1 MNFLEF
7 CLCTSVKPL
16 PEPLSGLIRARLQE
30 KVEEIRARTS
40 RGRLGNYWDL
50 FCEGHPLESTHAV
63 HLRSKLNPFIL
74 AGNKP
79 PPAPVIPRPHNM
91 ALSSW
96 KKTADTFGAYY
107 LMLFRQFDI
116 EDLHDMFFDWD
127 DFCSF
132 IAYIDPPE
140 HVEELRS
147 RRSFV
152 SRSRCRLITNIA
164 HGLKSN
170 ETDRF
175 MLQVWRNYMRTLWT
189 DENMPRSEDVGQK
202 PAERTIFSD
211 KRIGGT

>member
-1 MNFLEF
+1 
-7 CLCTSVKPL
+7 
-16 PEPLSGLIRARLQE
+16 
-30 KVEEIRARTS
+30 
-40 RGRLGNYWDL
+40 
-50 FCEGHPLESTHAV
+50 
-63 HLRSKLNPFIL
+63 
-74 AGNKP
+74 
-79 PPAPVIPRPHNM
+79 M

-202 PAERTIFSD
+202 PAERTILQQAQKLISDLREEAEQRSREGPSD
-211 KRIGGT
+211 KMMRDALKGRKQAWGSFRALRLALGDEATSTLTTESNSSEGGGDPQEFPRCIMLARERGPEAS